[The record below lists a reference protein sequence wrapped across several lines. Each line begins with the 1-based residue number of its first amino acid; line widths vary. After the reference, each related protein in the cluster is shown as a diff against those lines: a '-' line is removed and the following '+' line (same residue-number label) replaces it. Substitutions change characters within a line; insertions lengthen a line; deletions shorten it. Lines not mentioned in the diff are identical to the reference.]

1 MLEGYEAE
9 YEDCMVCDY
18 TGGPVLIRVE
28 DILTNPSSML
38 NSHLYLFFDKKMLTE
53 IFNYSFT
60 VLKW

>member
-9 YEDCMVCDY
+9 YDDCMVCDY

-38 NSHLYLFFDKKMLTE
+38 NSHTFFLIKKDANL
-53 IFNYSFT
+53 N
-60 VLKW
+60 L